1 MLDTLLYISYST
13 LYVPGDEAVVEAIV
27 RQSRQRNASLR
38 VTGALLFT
46 HQRFAQFIEGPEFA
60 IADLMASIRRDPRHR
75 DIEIIRAGKS
85 RQRLFSGWDM
95 AYEGP
100 SDTIAARVDAVLGIN
115 PLKAGPV
122 ADDLI
127 ELMSALARGSAQ
139 DLAA

>member
-1 MLDTLLYISYST
+1 
-13 LYVPGDEAVVEAIV
+13 
-27 RQSRQRNASLR
+27 
-38 VTGALLFT
+38 
-46 HQRFAQFIEGPEFA
+46 
-60 IADLMASIRRDPRHR
+60 
-75 DIEIIRAGKS
+75 
-85 RQRLFSGWDM
+85 M